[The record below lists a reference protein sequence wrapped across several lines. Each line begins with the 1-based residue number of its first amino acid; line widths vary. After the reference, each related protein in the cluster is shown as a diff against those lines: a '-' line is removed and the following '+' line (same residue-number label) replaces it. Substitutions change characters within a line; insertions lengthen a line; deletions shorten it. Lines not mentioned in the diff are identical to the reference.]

1 MSKALKARLIFIFLL
16 SLTLLFVPMLYAS
29 GKESEKTLAQLEN
42 LDDNIASFDED
53 TKNLVLS
60 LRDIIKDVVKKSKNR
75 EQIVCLAKNI
85 YHESRN
91 QPYIGQLAVAQV
103 TLNRSKYKN
112 TKPCKVVYKR
122 SSTGCQF
129 SWVCDNIADHEGE
142 RLAWKES
149 LAIAYASYN
158 NMIGDP
164 TNGATYYYNP
174 KHAHPK
180 WAKKFQVVAIIGDH
194 KFLKEYSELAYNVQ

>member
-1 MSKALKARLIFIFLL
+1 MSKALKARLIFVFLSFAL
-16 SLTLLFVPMLYAS
+16 IFVPMINAS
-29 GKESEKTLAQLEN
+29 GKESDDTSSYKSSDDDEN
-42 LDDNIASFDED
+42 FDGE
-53 TKNLVLS
+53 TKNLVLT
-60 LRDIIKDVVKKSKNR
+60 LRDTVKDLIKKSKNK
-75 EQIVCLAKNI
+75 EQIVCIAKNV

-112 TKPCKVVYKR
+112 SKPCKVVYKR
-122 SSTGCQF
+122 NGNGCQF
-129 SWVCDNIADHEGE
+129 SWVCDGIPDNEGE
-142 RLAWKES
+142 HTAWKEA

-174 KHAHPK
+174 KIAHPR
-180 WAKKFQVVAIIGDH
+180 WARKFQVVAIIGDH
-194 KFLKEYSELAYNVQ
+194 KFLKEYTVLAESYQ